1 MAVRTWD
8 GNDATTPY
16 SWSVAGNWV
25 EGSVPVNSDD
35 VVIPAGS
42 AKITAGL
49 NQSSVTLASLVF
61 EDYDQNVGSSTGY
74 LQIGFNSV
82 SAEFRVDLLG
92 GQQFIDVGSST
103 VSPTINQT
111 GGAASGERAFN
122 LIGSAIGTLVV
133 NGGSVGV
140 AVDASKS
147 ATVTTVKVL
156 DGDVW
161 LGENTTVTTVYA
173 TGGTIRQQC
182 ASTTTEI
189 NGATVRT
196 VGTGTIGTLNVY
208 SGLARPDSTGTITTA
223 NLYGGTIDAS
233 LSKASRTI
241 TTLNVLGQSSG
252 DVRTDPDGVTIS
264 TLNLPTDRAFSF
276 SVTS

>member
-16 SWSVAGNWV
+16 DWSVAGNWV
-25 EGSVPVNSDD
+25 EGAVPVSTDD

-49 NQSSVTLASLVF
+49 NQSAVTLASLVF
-61 EDYDQNVGSSTGY
+61 EDYQQNIGSSTGY
-74 LQIGFNSV
+74 LQIGLSGG
-82 SAEFRVDLLG
+82 STEFRVDILG
-92 GQQFIDVGSST
+92 GQQFIDVGSSA
-103 VSPTINQT
+103 VSPIINQT

-122 LIGSAIGTLVV
+122 LIGSAIATLVI
-133 NGGSVGV
+133 NGGSVGI
-140 AVDASKS
+140 AADAAKS

-161 LGENTTVTTVYA
+161 LGENATVTTLYL
-173 TGGTIRQQC
+173 TGGNVRQQC
-182 ASTTTEI
+182 ATTTTEL
-189 NGATVRT
+189 NGGSVRT

-208 SGLARPDSTGTITTA
+208 GGTIQTESTGTITTA
-223 NLYGGTIDAS
+223 NLYGGEIDAS
-233 LSKASRTI
+233 SSKASRTI

-252 DVRTDPDGVTIS
+252 SVMTDPDGVTIS
-264 TLNLPTDRAFSF
+264 TLNLPTDRKFSL
-276 SVTS
+276 SVNP